1 MGCAMIPPPP
11 ELELEAPAVSLTT
24 GQAGTAPE
32 PRSSAGVPSSADNI
46 FISRSRSRK
55 SACFAAH
62 SAVWLNGLP
71 RRFTPD
77 LSSSHAL
84 HPGVGSQ
91 PGSGLATG
99 PSINQGTK
107 FIASSYSL
115 SHFSVSGSLFT
126 VLALITPTLV
136 PTRCSLVLVDLPNQ
150 MPRSNDE
157 PNLPSWTP
165 DSFTRTASAKLS
177 KEL

>member
-11 ELELEAPAVSLTT
+11 ALELEAPAVSRTT

-32 PRSSAGVPSSADNI
+32 PGSGAGVPSSADNI

-55 SACFAAH
+55 SACLAAH
-62 SAVWLNGLP
+62 SAVWLYGLP
-71 RRFTPD
+71 RRFTPG

-91 PGSGLATG
+91 PASGLAAG

-107 FIASSYSL
+107 FIASYSSL
-115 SHFSVSGSLFT
+115 SHFSVSVHLLV
-126 VLALITPTLV
+126 VLALIAPTPV

-150 MPRSNDE
+150 MPRSHDE

-165 DSFTRTASAKLS
+165 DSFARTASAKLS
-177 KEL
+177 KGL